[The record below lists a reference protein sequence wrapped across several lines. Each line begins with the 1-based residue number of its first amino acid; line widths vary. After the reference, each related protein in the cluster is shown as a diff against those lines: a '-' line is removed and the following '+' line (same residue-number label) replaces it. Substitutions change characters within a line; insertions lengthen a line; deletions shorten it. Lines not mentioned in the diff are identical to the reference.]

1 MKIIG
6 GIRIRLML
14 YGIMKNG
21 QIFMESKFQLSFWMK
36 PPVVQS
42 SLKWKGQM
50 LSFLSLKW

>member
-50 LSFLSLKW
+50 